1 MSFKRLITIE
11 SPRWNTLMIEIE
23 ADVVDK
29 FVKAATGK
37 KRLFRGRNE
46 TFQHAI
52 ESAVTVAFA
61 NFADK

>member
-1 MSFKRLITIE
+1 MLKRMITIE
-11 SPRWNTLMIEIE
+11 SPQWNTLQIQVE

-37 KRLFRGRNE
+37 KRTFRGRNE

-52 ESAVTVAFA
+52 ESAVTVAFTK
-61 NFADK
+61 FAEK

>member
-1 MSFKRLITIE
+1 MSPKRMITIE
-11 SPRWNTLMIEIE
+11 SPQWNTLMIQVE

-29 FVKAATGK
+29 FVKVATGK

-52 ESAVTVAFA
+52 ESAVTVAFT
-61 NFADK
+61 NFTDK